1 MPEEHI
7 ELFLGDGVAY
17 RLCRFCVL
25 QSYHFL
31 IFRFILNSRCT
42 SAEQKFKKIYIK
54 SSERHI
60 ISCVQM
66 KYKTEI
72 GESMVKP
79 NEKLKRILLI
89 TGVTGV
95 VYASFKYLLP
105 LVIPFFI
112 AYVIALGLYP
122 TASCISRKMSFQ
134 VGKKNLHIPV
144 GIVGAL
150 ELLILLSVAGIW
162 IYAGAQRLYIES
174 RMLVDQVPIWI
185 SQLDLWLT
193 GKCRIFET
201 ALSLKPGCLVV
212 IVRDMLRGLGNSVK
226 NGAMPYLMSNSMAI
240 FQGMIQITVIWV
252 VGLVSIML
260 SLQEMEELKY
270 RRDNSIFHEEFTLI
284 SQRLKM
290 MGNAYVKTQGLIM
303 ILTTAICIT
312 GLFLMKNPYYILAG
326 IGIGLLDALPIF
338 GTGTVFIPW
347 VIIALFQGQV
357 GTALT
362 LMAIYLICYF
372 LREIMEARMM
382 GNKVGLSALE
392 TLVSMYVGLKLFGVL
407 GFILGPVGLLLIED
421 FVNLYKERDSGST

>member
-1 MPEEHI
+1 M
-7 ELFLGDGVAY
+7 
-17 RLCRFCVL
+17 
-25 QSYHFL
+25 
-31 IFRFILNSRCT
+31 N
-42 SAEQKFKKIYIK
+42 
-54 SSERHI
+54 
-60 ISCVQM
+60 
-66 KYKTEI
+66 YKTEI